1 MPLMVFTVIT
11 PDDAYN
17 NCARACWWKG
27 IKCPGGNS
35 LAIATMG
42 RGTLTISST
51 RSGDADFVLFAVYFV
66 FIAQE
71 G

>member
-17 NCARACWWKG
+17 NCALACWWNL

-42 RGTLTISST
+42 RGTLIISST
-51 RSGDADFVLFAVYFV
+51 GSGEVDFVLFAVYFV

-71 G
+71 R